1 MILENQNIKIEFIA
15 HEKNEYNKIFINRL
29 FDKFNKERQ
38 HLLEKLQID
47 KCRKIKI
54 ILFDNREQFIRNI
67 EKYYISS
74 NEIPFYC
81 RGTIQ
86 EGIIYFLIKNT
97 LVIDSYEYEIEM
109 RKIIHEFIHILYNEY
124 IVEYKDRIV
133 WLDEGIAI
141 NLSNERRQIQ
151 TRKI

>member
-1 MILENQNIKIEFIA
+1 MPWNYTRGN
-15 HEKNEYNKIFINRL
+15 N
-29 FDKFNKERQ
+29 
-38 HLLEKLQID
+38 
-47 KCRKIKI
+47 
-54 ILFDNREQFIRNI
+54 ILFD
-67 EKYYISS
+67 
-74 NEIPFYC
+74 
-81 RGTIQ
+81 
-86 EGIIYFLIKNT
+86 KNT